1 MIHAAS
7 APSVDSTLG
16 MKLLPSVLGLTA
28 GAVDVISFLGLGGLF
43 AAHVTAPSPRIWLT
57 VALRRWRTSCVS
69 RCSCQALGLTR
80 LLAGLEA
87 LGLATLRTLLALQ
100 ALLLAGAFVLGVS
113 AGAPFDPTAA
123 RAVTV
128 GILAV
133 AAMAVQNALVQ
144 ISLTGGP
151 STAVMTTN
159 ITRFTM
165 DLCVVLLRRC
175 SSAVVSARRRVWRA
189 GPVIAGFVV
198 GCGLGAAY
206 EAAYGLWSLVL
217 SAGFAVAAVVHR
229 SGRQHCNSFVTDKQ
243 SRD

>member
-1 MIHAAS
+1 MAHILCVPVFMPS
-7 APSVDSTLG
+7 ARSDPS
-16 MKLLPSVLGLTA
+16 A
-28 GAVDVISFLGLGGLF
+28 GG
-43 AAHVTAPSPRIWLT
+43 P
-57 VALRRWRTSCVS
+57 
-69 RCSCQALGLTR
+69 
-80 LLAGLEA
+80 LEA

-100 ALLLAGAFVLGVS
+100 ALLLGGAFVLGVS

-151 STAVMTTN
+151 LNRGHDHQHHALHDGSLCRTAAALPPA
-159 ITRFTM
+159 RW
-165 DLCVVLLRRC
+165 
-175 SSAVVSARRRVWRA
+175 SSARRRVWRA

-206 EAAYGLWSLVL
+206 GAAYGLWSLVL

-229 SGRQHCNSFVTDKQ
+229 SGRQHCELV
-243 SRD
+243 RD